1 MANIIIPRAATRLRV
16 QVNAA
21 DGGELFKID
30 YPDKR
35 FKNMCA
41 MAMSQGQGLTVE
53 VDGKWVATIYHAASI
68 PGVASMVRD
77 ALEGKF
83 PEREKRLF

>member
-1 MANIIIPRAATRLRV
+1 MANIIIPREGSRLRI

-30 YPDKR
+30 APDKR

-41 MAMSQGQGLTVE
+41 MAMSKGEGLTVM
-53 VDGKWVATIYHAASI
+53 VDGKWVATIFHAASI
-68 PGVASMVRD
+68 PGVASMVAD
-77 ALEGKF
+77 ALQGKF
-83 PEREKRLF
+83 PEHEKRLF